1 MSEKLI
7 HRAMPL
13 PEILVKYP
21 GCRQILDRYGL
32 LGCGGP
38 YGPQE
43 PLWFFARA
51 HRIPEAQLLCELEQA
66 AQRGADWCAG
76 PANDADSAAVI
87 YRRFFK
93 AAIVVMFTFGCVFG
107 GINLAIL
114 AAKHQLASLDM
125 RALIWSH
132 AHAQV
137 AGWVTFFVMGFAY
150 QAFPRFKLTA
160 LRRPRL
166 AAAIPYVMAPALAVR
181 CLADLWQKAPF
192 WKVAGITAGAV
203 ELAAVL
209 AFVWIITQTLR
220 SSQQAREPYEKF
232 IYAALGWMV
241 VAFAFDLWVFAASS
255 AISGYSE
262 WVRFIG
268 AYDGPWRDLQLLGFA
283 GGMILGVSQRFL
295 PFLYGFG
302 EVSPRASNRA
312 FYLWNLS
319 VAGNIAFYSLLI
331 HTRRPAW
338 GAMLEL
344 SLLGLLAAVLI
355 LIRSFHLYSENR
367 EQDRSLPFIR
377 AAYGWAAFA
386 LALLMLMPLYHFA
399 VGRVFS
405 HAYFGAYRHAF
416 TVGFISMMIVGV
428 SSKVVP
434 ILAGIN
440 ARERRSLAAPFWLLN
455 TGNGMRVLFQILT
468 DTQPW
473 AYPWMALSA
482 WIEVAGLI
490 WWAIDLWRT
499 MDHKPSQARGLAGAV
514 TVTPQTLVSDIIS
527 RYPAAAAVFEAFGFS
542 LINNPV
548 ARLAVRS
555 VTLQQACRLKHIQYE
570 VLAPALLQCIEDS
583 EKEPRATHRTSQLQG
598 LAALL

>member
-7 HRAMPL
+7 HRDMPL
-13 PEILVKYP
+13 PEILIRYP
-21 GCRQILDRYGL
+21 GCRKILDRYGL

-51 HRIPEAQLLCELEQA
+51 HRIPEAQLLCELEQT
-66 AQRGADWCAG
+66 AQQVEAS
-76 PANDADSAAVI
+76 PAEPPTVADSAEMI

-107 GINLAIL
+107 GVNLAIL
-114 AAKHQLASLDM
+114 AAKHQFASLEM

-160 LRRPRL
+160 LWRPRL
-166 AAAIPYVMAPALAVR
+166 AAATLYVMAPALAVR
-181 CLADLWQKAPF
+181 CLADLWQKVAF
-192 WKVAGITAGAV
+192 WKVAGMTAGAV

-232 IYAALGWMV
+232 IYAALGWMAA
-241 VAFAFDLWVFAASS
+241 AFAFDLWVFAASS

-283 GGMILGVSQRFL
+283 GSMILGVSQRFL
-295 PFLYGFG
+295 PFVYGFG
-302 EVSPRASNRA
+302 EVSARASNLA

-319 VAGNIAFYSLLI
+319 VAVNIASYSLLI

-355 LIRSFHLYSENR
+355 LIRSFRLYSENR

-386 LALLMLMPLYHFA
+386 LALLMLMPLYDFA

-428 SSKVVP
+428 SSKLVP
-434 ILAGIN
+434 TLAGIN
-440 ARERRSLAAPFWLLN
+440 LRERKSLAAAFWLLN
-455 TGNGMRVLFQILT
+455 IGNGMRVLFQILT
-468 DTQPW
+468 DTQAW
-473 AYPWMALSA
+473 AFPWMALSA
-482 WIEVAGLI
+482 WIEIAGLI
-490 WWAIDLWRT
+490 WWAVDLWRT
-499 MDHKPSQARGLAGAV
+499 MNHKPTEARGLTGAV
-514 TVTPQTLVSDIIS
+514 AVTPQTLVSDIVS
-527 RYPAAAAVFEAFGFS
+527 RYPATAAVFEAFGFS

-548 ARLAVRS
+548 ARLAARS
-555 VTLQQACRLKHIQYE
+555 VTLGQACRFKHVQYE
-570 VLAPALLQCIEDS
+570 VLAPALLQCMEDS
-583 EKEPRATHRTSQLQG
+583 EKEQRATPRTDQLQG
-598 LAALL
+598 LTALL